1 MGVMLTQL
9 HESIVFTLNT
19 KLFFG
24 ASVARNFSN
33 CLIRRHAILV
43 YTPLVNGEYYTTIA
57 GVQNVVCFIIV
68 ASEGHR
74 YVKALCIIK
83 DIA

>member
-1 MGVMLTQL
+1 M

-24 ASVARNFSN
+24 ASVARNFGKWF
-33 CLIRRHAILV
+33 LKRHAILV
-43 YTPLVNGEYYTTIA
+43 YAPLVNGEYHTTIA
-57 GVQNVVCFIIV
+57 GVQNVFCFIIE

-74 YVKALCIIK
+74 DVKALCIIK